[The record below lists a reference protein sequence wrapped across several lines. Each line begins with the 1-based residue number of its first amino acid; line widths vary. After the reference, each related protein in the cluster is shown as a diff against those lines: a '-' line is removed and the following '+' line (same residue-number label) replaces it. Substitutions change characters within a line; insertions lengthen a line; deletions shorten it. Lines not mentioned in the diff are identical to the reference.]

1 MVDWLAQNKEWVF
14 SGVGVFFIALLLAF
28 LKRLTER
35 ARVQQRQNSGS
46 GSVNIQVGGDDLQI
60 LTL

>member
-14 SGVGVFFIALLLAF
+14 SGVGVFFITLLLGF

-46 GSVNIQVGGDDLQI
+46 GSVNIQAGGDDLQI

>member
-14 SGVGVFFIALLLAF
+14 SGVFFITLLLGF

-35 ARVQQRQNSGS
+35 AKVQQRQNSGS